1 MRRYCLI
8 GPKGI
13 GKTTLFESIRDRVN
27 NVEFI
32 IGSNVLRNLVGEDF
46 HKFDSFPENQ
56 KEYFRKEAIKS
67 LKRVQEETG
76 KDLLVDGHVIL
87 YNSTTNKI
95 EIVFTNDDI
104 EFFTDLILY
113 ETSSA
118 IVLERRKKDTNKK
131 RILDINIIEME
142 IAEEKRNALFISKKY
157 NISFHV
163 IDGNDFK
170 RAQSQLLKILT
181 DR

>member
-8 GPKGI
+8 GAKGI
-13 GKTTLFESIRDRVN
+13 GKTTLFESIRDRIN

-32 IGSNVLRNLVGEDF
+32 IGSNVLRHLVGKDF

-56 KEYFRKEAIKS
+56 KEYFRKEAIKT
-67 LKRVQEETG
+67 LKRIQEETK
-76 KDLLVDGHVIL
+76 KDLLVDGHVVL
-87 YNSTTNKI
+87 YNPTSSKV

-118 IVLERRKKDTNKK
+118 IILERRKKDTNKK

-142 IAEEKRNALFISKKY
+142 IAEEKRNALLISKKY